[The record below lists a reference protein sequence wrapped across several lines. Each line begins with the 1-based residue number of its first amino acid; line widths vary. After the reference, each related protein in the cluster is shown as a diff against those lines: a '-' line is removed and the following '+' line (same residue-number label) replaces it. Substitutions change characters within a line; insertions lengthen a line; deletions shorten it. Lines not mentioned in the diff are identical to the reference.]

1 MVKPVEP
8 LGMANC
14 IVLRSSRPYSSEHE
28 PLLRSVL
35 EEEPGLFAVVGMGS
49 QSWEDA
55 MDWLCV
61 DLRLHDARSDR
72 FCKTTSHTEETLEEV
87 VAFAEK
93 WCELRGLPKDI
104 RVMQL

>member
-14 IVLRSSRPYSSEHE
+14 IVLRSSTPYSSEHE

-35 EEEPGLFAVVGMGS
+35 DQEPGLFAVVGRGS

-61 DLRLHDARSDR
+61 DLRAGDVRSDR
-72 FCKTTSHTEETLEEV
+72 FCKTTSHIEETLEEV
-87 VAFAEK
+87 VAYAEK

-104 RVMQL
+104 RVLEI

>member
-1 MVKPVEP
+1 
-8 LGMANC
+8 MAKC
-14 IVLRSSRPYSSEHE
+14 IVLRSSAPYSEKHE
-28 PLLRSVL
+28 PLLRRVL
-35 EEEPGLFAVVGMGS
+35 DEHPSLFAVVGEKS

-61 DLRLHDARSDR
+61 DLRLGDARSDR
-72 FCKTTSHTEETLEEV
+72 FCKTTSHTGETLEEV

-93 WCELRGLPKDI
+93 WCELRGLAKDI